1 MQRFAWH
8 YKYALD
14 IDKMRRAGQYFLGT
28 HDFIGFAKSGFTVKT
43 TVRTIYDI
51 KIEKNND
58 IITIDVTGNGFLYN
72 MVRIIAGT
80 LVFAGAGK
88 LDPDSLGDIIESRSR
103 SMAGITAPAKGLCL
117 REVFYE

>member
-1 MQRFAWH
+1 
-8 YKYALD
+8 
-14 IDKMRRAGQYFLGT
+14 
-28 HDFIGFAKSGFTVKT
+28 
-43 TVRTIYDI
+43 
-51 KIEKNND
+51 
-58 IITIDVTGNGFLYN
+58 